1 MYVDQK
7 SKSTKYWKDLFECV
21 KIKKDLRF
29 DYMQKKYRW
38 YYSYFTIQSKTSL
51 NRRILM
57 ATLVTYILC
66 FRVGHGDTIGKPLNI
81 YFLLLYRYL
90 ISKLI
95 NTMISFILWHVFAN
109 KDLDK
114 VPTNLLKCQTLLSIY
129 DYFLS
134 GRSMLEAKGPTIS
147 TTQIIYL
154 VTRK

>member
-1 MYVDQK
+1 MY
-7 SKSTKYWKDLFECV
+7 
-21 KIKKDLRF
+21 R
-29 DYMQKKYRW
+29 
-38 YYSYFTIQSKTSL
+38 YYSYFAIQLKTSL

-66 FRVGHGDTIGKPLNI
+66 FRVGDGDLMGKPFNI

-134 GRSMLEAKGPTIS
+134 GRSMLEAKGPTINNYPN
-147 TTQIIYL
+147 YL
-154 VTRK
+154 PRHTKANIQYT

>member
-1 MYVDQK
+1 MCENQK
-7 SKSTKYWKDLFECV
+7 
-21 KIKKDLRF
+21 IF
-29 DYMQKKYRW
+29 DYAKMYR
-38 YYSYFTIQSKTSL
+38 YHSYFTIQSKTSL

-66 FRVGHGDTIGKPLNI
+66 FRVGDGDLIGKPLNI

-90 ISKLI
+90 ISKFI
-95 NTMISFILWHVFAN
+95 NNNTMISFILWHVFAN

-134 GRSMLEAKGPTIS
+134 GRSMLEAKGPTINNYPN
-147 TTQIIYL
+147 YL
-154 VTRK
+154 PRHTKVNIQYT